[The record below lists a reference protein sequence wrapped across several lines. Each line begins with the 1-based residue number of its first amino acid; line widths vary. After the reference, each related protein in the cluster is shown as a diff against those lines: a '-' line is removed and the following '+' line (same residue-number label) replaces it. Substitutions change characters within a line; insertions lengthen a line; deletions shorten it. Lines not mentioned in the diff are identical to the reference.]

1 VAAVYAIIAV
11 VVVFSLLNLLEY
23 RRID

>member
-1 VAAVYAIIAV
+1 VAAVYAILAV